1 MQATDTPG
9 HLRGLVQGHASARE
23 HARRELSLSVIH
35 QGTHWEGS
43 PEATQCLV
51 ELVLES
57 RVSDRPA
64 LLALLSYLATTYED
78 RKWRRSVL
86 ELPRRA
92 EVPLWRASW
101 EAIAARGPEL
111 VPLLEDEDATVRAQA
126 AVLLAFLPSIAAE
139 ATPRLA
145 RLLEG
150 EDELAA
156 GSAALALAAFTLQG
170 VAAAAGLLR
179 RGLATAEDARAD
191 ACAIGLAWLGDRD
204 EQTIARLA
212 VVIARPPP
220 SQPKLPWHDD
230 LALLALEP
238 LEPLD
243 ARTPG
248 SIIGA
253 VYRSLESVQ
262 DADHFTVMDRV
273 EPLLE
278 VVLPRQPSAEP
289 LLFNELTPRQLQLL
303 RVLAT
308 APNLAG
314 GNVSNALRDRRVP
327 CGGEQRRMFL
337 GLGACDRGHESRT
350 FQLPDGETR
359 YWPLWRFVIALA
371 RNAAWVAP
379 GAEELARHFS
389 TRELLSGWGELDA
402 AIRLAWGG
410 GEGWGYFERAIAS
423 RLGREPELP
432 VIPLVSAFE
441 RTPREVREAL
451 WDVWATLQEG
461 GRVADVVLVAALDHA
476 PPRLPWVEA
485 LVAARPPLER
495 EALVLAALRR
505 APAGDLR
512 ALGSEV
518 GHPEPVRGPWRYLE
532 LALTEAVACAVFDVL
547 ERVHAWD
554 VPLAEVLRFLARLP
568 EATLDRLERPGVAVM
583 LRRARWVRDG
593 GQRTS
598 DELAR
603 DLQAWFREG
612 VTLESGE
619 SPGSPAPTCAS
630 CAAVFRHLGLDA
642 EGLGAGAVGGVRS
655 GSDDWPR
662 TRGFVQGHWQTGGL
676 VEVATGEG
684 PHHPTVEA
692 AILAA
697 TTGGNA
703 VDRGCVELAALSAIA
718 ARLEQWYRELH
729 QHLQTG

>member
-1 MQATDTPG
+1 MHLSSDQVSSYLGGTLSDAEAATLEAHIDG
-9 HLRGLVQGHASARE
+9 CAAC
-23 HARRELSLSVIH
+23 RELIS
-35 QGTHWEGS
+35 E
-43 PEATQCLV
+43 
-51 ELVLES
+51 
-57 RVSDRPA
+57 
-64 LLALLSYLATTYED
+64 
-78 RKWRRSVL
+78 
-86 ELPRRA
+86 
-92 EVPLWRASW
+92 
-101 EAIAARGPEL
+101 
-111 VPLLEDEDATVRAQA
+111 TVRA
-126 AVLLAFLPSIAAE
+126 
-139 ATPRLA
+139 RY
-145 RLLEG
+145 
-150 EDELAA
+150 DEHV
-156 GSAALALAAFTLQG
+156 ALASTHLAETPLP
-170 VAAAAGLLR
+170 AAAGDVIDGRYRVERLL
-179 RGLATAEDARAD
+179 GVGGMGCVFEAHHLALNQRVALKFMLPQYARDRSAVDRFTREARAAVRLVTEHVGRVLD
-191 ACAIGLAWLGDRD
+191 LGALPDGTPFLVM
-204 EQTIARLA
+204 ELLVGETVEHRLQREGPFPRKVA
-212 VVIARPPP
+212 
-220 SQPKLPWHDD
+220 
-230 LALLALEP
+230 
-238 LEPLD
+238 
-243 ARTPG
+243 
-248 SIIGA
+248 
-253 VYRSLESVQ
+253 LESVQ

-273 EPLLE
+273 EPRLE

-327 CGGEQRRMFL
+327 CGGEQLRMFL

-630 CAAVFRHLGLDA
+630 CAAVFRYLGLDA

-703 VDRGCVELAALSAIA
+703 VDRGCVELAALSAFA